1 MTKVFAS
8 LLLLVFFNFCENKTK
23 EKIEIENQCKEDSIR
38 PLIESVNKGIIIMP
52 ESRIEE

>member
-8 LLLLVFFNFCENKTK
+8 LLLLVFFGFCENKAK
-23 EKIEIENQCKEDSIR
+23 EEIEIENQCKQDSIH
-38 PLIESVNKGIIIMP
+38 PLIESVNRGIIIMP